1 MRDRLTS
8 YQTFKLKKDYFSR
21 LQKDAQFKV
30 YQGLHWEKKK
40 LEEKPDTYPP
50 NTCVLMGDSILNS
63 VIERNLSNDPSVKIR
78 KMPGATVYDL
88 RHHALPIIRKQP
100 KPLILQAGT
109 NDVVKFSSRDI
120 SRSSLNLLFRKYNSE
135 IRQR

>member
-1 MRDRLTS
+1 
-8 YQTFKLKKDYFSR
+8 
-21 LQKDAQFKV
+21 
-30 YQGLHWEKKK
+30 
-40 LEEKPDTYPP
+40 
-50 NTCVLMGDSILNS
+50 MGDSVLNG
-63 VIERNLSNDPSVKIR
+63 VIERNLSNNPSVKIR
-78 KMPGATVYDL
+78 KIPGATVDDL

-100 KPLILQAGT
+100 KPLIIQAGT